1 MSEIAVLRNQLRA
14 VMFKEVRQT
23 LKDKRVLFLL
33 IVAPFIQL
41 LMFGFAIDLAVDQV
55 PTVVVDLDH
64 SAEGREMI
72 AAVLADG
79 TLAQVSVARDIPAG
93 ERALET
99 REAAAV
105 LVIPEGFGRDL
116 AAGRPAMAQV
126 LLDGTD
132 PTRSGVAGGA
142 VARFF
147 GAEGAR
153 RTRVALEA
161 RMPGI
166 KLPTVELRPRLLFNP
181 SLASPVFMVP
191 GIAGMLL
198 VIVTTIVTSMG
209 LAREA
214 ELGTL
219 EAVRVTPIPTG
230 VLMLGKVL
238 PFVAIGLFDVTA
250 AITAGAWIFD
260 VPLRGSLVWFYAAT
274 LLYLLTTVGVGL
286 LVSTIA
292 ATQQQAF
299 LGGFM
304 FILPAM
310 LLSGTITPIRAMP
323 EWLQPI
329 TTVNPLRYYM
339 EAIRAVLLKGAGF
352 AEIWPQL
359 LALAALGFA
368 VLGLAT
374 SRFRK
379 QIG

>member
-1 MSEIAVLRNQLRA
+1 MNQLLVLRNQLRA

-23 LKDKRVLFLL
+23 LKDKRVLALL
-33 IVAPFIQL
+33 IVAPFLQL
-41 LMFGFAIDLAVDQV
+41 MVFGFAIDVTVDQV
-55 PTVVVDLDH
+55 PTVVVDQDRQP
-64 SAEGREMI
+64 EGRAML
-72 AAVLADG
+72 AALLADG
-79 TLAQVSVARDIPAG
+79 TLDKVADLDDVAAA

-99 REAAAV
+99 GEAAAAI
-105 LVIPEGFGRDL
+105 LVPAGFARDL
-116 AAGRPAMAQV
+116 AAGRPARIQV
-126 LLDGTD
+126 LLDGSD

-142 VARFF
+142 AGRYFGGEGMRRAR
-147 GAEGAR
+147 A
-153 RTRVALEA
+153 ALTA
-161 RMPGI
+161 KMPGL
-166 KLPTVELRPRLLFNP
+166 KLTTVEIRPRLLFNP
-181 SLASPVFMVP
+181 SLASPVYMVP

-209 LAREA
+209 LAREQ

-238 PFVAIGLFDVTA
+238 PFIAIGLFDVTA

-260 VPLRGSLVWFYAAT
+260 VPLRGSLVWFYVAT
-274 LLYLLTTVGVGL
+274 SLYLLTTVGVGL

-310 LLSGTITPIRAMP
+310 LLSGVMTPIRAMP
-323 EWLQPI
+323 EWLQPV
-329 TTVNPLRYYM
+329 TALNPLRYYM
-339 EAIRAVLLKGAGF
+339 EAIRAILLKGAGF
-352 AEIWPQL
+352 SEVAWQL
-359 LALAALGFA
+359 FALATLGA
-368 VLGLAT
+368 SVLALAT

-379 QIG
+379 QVG

>member
-1 MSEIAVLRNQLRA
+1 MNQLLVLRNQLRA

-23 LKDKRVLFLL
+23 LKDKRVLALL
-33 IVAPFIQL
+33 IVAPFLQL
-41 LMFGFAIDLAVDQV
+41 MVFGFAIDVTVDQV
-55 PTVVVDLDH
+55 PTVVVDQDRQP
-64 SAEGREMI
+64 EGRAML
-72 AAVLADG
+72 AALLADG
-79 TLAQVSVARDIPAG
+79 TLDKVADLDDVAAA

-99 REAAAV
+99 GEAAAAI
-105 LVIPEGFGRDL
+105 LVPAGFARDL
-116 AAGRPAMAQV
+116 AAGRPARIQV
-126 LLDGTD
+126 LLDGSD

-142 VARFF
+142 AGRYFGGEGMRRAR
-147 GAEGAR
+147 A
-153 RTRVALEA
+153 ALTA
-161 RMPGI
+161 KMPGL
-166 KLPTVELRPRLLFNP
+166 KLPTVEIRPRLLFNP
-181 SLASPVFMVP
+181 SLASPVYMVP

-209 LAREA
+209 LAREQ

-238 PFVAIGLFDVTA
+238 PFIAIGLFDVTA

-260 VPLRGSLVWFYAAT
+260 VPLRGSLVWFYVAT
-274 LLYLLTTVGVGL
+274 SLYLLTTVGVGL

-310 LLSGTITPIRAMP
+310 LLSGVMTPIRAMP
-323 EWLQPI
+323 EWLQPV
-329 TTVNPLRYYM
+329 TALNPLRYYM
-339 EAIRAVLLKGAGF
+339 EAIRAILLKGAGF
-352 AEIWPQL
+352 SEVAWQL
-359 LALAALGFA
+359 FALATLGA
-368 VLGLAT
+368 SVLALAT

-379 QIG
+379 QVG